1 MDAYEDGYGIA
12 IDIGTTTVVT
22 SLIEL
27 RTGEELADASMINAQ
42 KHYGLDV
49 LTRITYEYEN
59 PETGIGELKDAIV
72 QSINAM
78 IAEVCLEASVDKEEI
93 REIHVAAKLHD
104 ERICFSAWM
113 PDPSEERRTNLHL
126 RRPENWRQA
135 R

>member
-72 QSINAM
+72 QSITAM
-78 IAEVCLEASVDKEEI
+78 ITEVCLSL
-93 REIHVAAKLHD
+93 IH
-104 ERICFSAWM
+104 
-113 PDPSEERRTNLHL
+113 T
-126 RRPENWRQA
+126 
-135 R
+135 